1 MQRFLIRRLIAGLVV
16 IVLVSF
22 LVFSM
27 SRLAGDPRLLYT
39 DGYTTADSY
48 EELGRQLGLDK
59 PFVVQYGLWMA
70 DAVRGDFGVSL
81 SARTSAMNVIRVR
94 IPATLELTAGA
105 IVFALITGVPLGVL
119 SAVKRGTVWDY
130 VGRTFALFGQ
140 AIPPFWLGIM
150 LILIFAV
157 QFDLLPTSRRGDWS
171 HYVLPSITL
180 GWVASAGFLRLVR
193 SAMLEILDSEYVKF
207 ARAKGVSLQIVIW
220 KHALRNSLIP
230 PLTFAGVLMG
240 AFLTGAVVI
249 ETVFGWPGLGSL
261 AVQAVL
267 NNDFPVMT
275 GVVMI
280 FAAIFVFANFLVDI
294 LYAYVD
300 PRIRIS

>member
-1 MQRFLIRRLIAGLVV
+1 MQTFLIRRLIAGLVV

-22 LVFSM
+22 LVFSL

-39 DGYTTADSY
+39 DGYTTADSF

-59 PFVVQYGLWMA
+59 PFVVQYVLWISGT
-70 DAVRGDFGVSL
+70 VRGDFGVSL
-81 SARTSAMNVIRVR
+81 YSRTSAINVIKER
-94 IPATLELTAGA
+94 IPATLELSAGA
-105 IVFALITGVPLGVL
+105 LVFALITGIPLGVM
-119 SAVKRGTVWDY
+119 SAVKRGTIWDY

-140 AIPPFWLGIM
+140 ALPAFWLGIM
-150 LILIFAV
+150 LVLIFSV
-157 QFDLLPTSRRGDWS
+157 QLDLLPTSRRGDWS
-171 HYVLPSITL
+171 HYVLPSVTL

-207 ARAKGVSLQIVIW
+207 ARAKGVNHQKVIW
-220 KHALRNSLIP
+220 KHALRNALIP
-230 PLTFAGVLMG
+230 PLTYAGVLMG

-261 AVQAVL
+261 AVKAVL

-280 FAAIFVFANFLVDI
+280 FAAIYVAANFLVDI
-294 LYAYVD
+294 LYAYID
-300 PRIRIS
+300 PRIRYS

>member
-1 MQRFLIRRLIAGLVV
+1 MQTFLIRRLIAGLVV

-22 LVFSM
+22 LVFSL

-48 EELGRQLGLDK
+48 EELGKQLGLDK
-59 PFVVQYGLWMA
+59 PFVVQYVLWMSG
-70 DAVRGDFGVSL
+70 AVRGDFGVSL
-81 SARTSAMNVIRVR
+81 YARTSAINVIKER
-94 IPATLELTAGA
+94 IPATLELSAGA
-105 IVFALITGVPLGVL
+105 LVFALITGIPLGVM
-119 SAVKRGTVWDY
+119 SAVKRGTIWDY

-140 AIPPFWLGIM
+140 ALPAFWLGIM
-150 LILIFAV
+150 LVLIFSV
-157 QFDLLPTSRRGDWS
+157 QLDLLPTSRRGDWS
-171 HYVLPSITL
+171 HYVLPSVTL

-207 ARAKGVSLQIVIW
+207 ARAKGVNHQKVIW
-220 KHALRNSLIP
+220 KHALRNALIP
-230 PLTFAGVLMG
+230 PLTYAGVLMG

-261 AVQAVL
+261 AVKAVL

-280 FAAIFVFANFLVDI
+280 FAAIYVAANFLVDV
-294 LYAYVD
+294 LYAYID
-300 PRIRIS
+300 PRIRYS

>member
-39 DGYTTADSY
+39 DGYTTADSF

-59 PFVVQYGLWMA
+59 PFIVQYGLWMA
-70 DAVRGDFGVSL
+70 NAARGDFGVSL
-81 SARTSAMNVIRVR
+81 SARTSAINVIRER

-119 SAVKRGTVWDY
+119 SAVKRGTFWDY
-130 VGRTFALFGQ
+130 AGRTFALFGQ
-140 AIPPFWLGIM
+140 ALPPFGLGI
-150 LILIFAV
+150 LLALIFAV

-180 GWVASAGFLRLVR
+180 GWVASASFLRLVR
-193 SAMLEILDSEYVKF
+193 SAMLEVLDSEYVKF
-207 ARAKGVSLQIVIW
+207 ARAKGVNLDKVIW

-240 AFLTGAVVI
+240 AFLTGAVVV
-249 ETVFGWPGLGSL
+249 ETVFAWPGLGSL
-261 AVQAVL
+261 AVKAVL

-280 FAAIFVFANFLVDI
+280 FAAIFVTANFLVDI

-300 PRIRIS
+300 PRIRYS

>member
-1 MQRFLIRRLIAGLVV
+1 MQRFLIRRLIAGIVV

-22 LVFSM
+22 LVFSL

-59 PFVVQYGLWMA
+59 PFVVQYGLWMG

-81 SARTSAMNVIRVR
+81 SARTSAINVIRER
-94 IPATLELTAGA
+94 IPATLELSAGA

-140 AIPPFWLGIM
+140 AIPAFWLGIM

-193 SAMLEILDSEYVKF
+193 SAMLEVLDSEYVKF
-207 ARAKGVSLQIVIW
+207 ARAKGVNLQ
-220 KHALRNSLIP
+220 KSYLEAC
-230 PLTFAGVLMG
+230 
-240 AFLTGAVVI
+240 
-249 ETVFGWPGLGSL
+249 
-261 AVQAVL
+261 
-267 NNDFPVMT
+267 
-275 GVVMI
+275 
-280 FAAIFVFANFLVDI
+280 AA
-294 LYAYVD
+294 
-300 PRIRIS
+300 

>member
-119 SAVKRGTVWDY
+119 SAVKRGTFWDY
-130 VGRTFALFGQ
+130 AGRTFALFGQ

-150 LILIFAV
+150 LVLIFSV

-207 ARAKGVSLQIVIW
+207 ARAKGVSLQLVIW

>member
-1 MQRFLIRRLIAGLVV
+1 MQRFLVRRLIAGIVV

-22 LVFSM
+22 LVFSL

-48 EELGRQLGLDK
+48 EEMGKQLGLDK
-59 PFVVQYGLWMA
+59 PFVVQYALWMGGT
-70 DAVRGDFGVSL
+70 VRGDFGVSL
-81 SARTSAMNVIRVR
+81 SARTSAINVIRER
-94 IPATLELTAGA
+94 IPATLELSAGA

-140 AIPPFWLGIM
+140 AIPAFWLGIM
-150 LILIFAV
+150 LVLIFAV

-193 SAMLEILDSEYVKF
+193 SAMLEVLDSEYVKF
-207 ARAKGVSLQIVIW
+207 ARAKGVNLQKVIW

-240 AFLTGAVVI
+240 AFLTGAVVV

-261 AVQAVL
+261 AVKAVL

-280 FAAIFVFANFLVDI
+280 FAAIYVVANFLVDI
-294 LYAYVD
+294 LYAYID
-300 PRIRIS
+300 PRIRYS

>member
-59 PFVVQYGLWMA
+59 PFVVQYALWMG

-81 SARTSAMNVIRVR
+81 SARTSAINVIKER
-94 IPATLELTAGA
+94 IPATLELSAGA
-105 IVFALITGVPLGVL
+105 IVFALITGIPLGVL

-130 VGRTFALFGQ
+130 AGRTFALFGQ
-140 AIPPFWLGIM
+140 AIPAFWLGIM
-150 LILIFAV
+150 LVLIFSV

-171 HYVLPSITL
+171 NYVLPSVTL

-193 SAMLEILDSEYVKF
+193 SAMLEVLDSEYVKF
-207 ARAKGVSLQIVIW
+207 ARAKGVGLQKVIW

-240 AFLTGAVVI
+240 AFLTGAVVV

-261 AVQAVL
+261 AVKAVL

-280 FAAIFVFANFLVDI
+280 FAAIFVVANFLVDI
-294 LYAYVD
+294 LYAYID
-300 PRIRIS
+300 PRIRYS

>member
-1 MQRFLIRRLIAGLVV
+1 MQRFLVRRLIAGIVV

-22 LVFSM
+22 LVFSL

-48 EELGRQLGLDK
+48 EEMGKQLGLDK
-59 PFVVQYGLWMA
+59 PFVVQYALWMGGT
-70 DAVRGDFGVSL
+70 VRGDFGVSL
-81 SARTSAMNVIRVR
+81 SARTSAINVIKER
-94 IPATLELTAGA
+94 IPATLELSAGA

-140 AIPPFWLGIM
+140 AIPAFWLGIM

-193 SAMLEILDSEYVKF
+193 SAMLEVLDSEYVKF
-207 ARAKGVSLQIVIW
+207 ARAKGVNLQKVIW

-240 AFLTGAVVI
+240 AFLTGAVVV

-261 AVQAVL
+261 AVKAVL

-280 FAAIFVFANFLVDI
+280 FAAIYVVANFLVDI
-294 LYAYVD
+294 LYAYID
-300 PRIRIS
+300 PRIRYS

>member
-130 VGRTFALFGQ
+130 AGRTFALFGQ

-150 LILIFAV
+150 LVLIFSV

-207 ARAKGVSLQIVIW
+207 ARAKGVNLQIVIW

-294 LYAYVD
+294 LYAYID

>member
-1 MQRFLIRRLIAGLVV
+1 MQTFLIRRLIAGIVV

-22 LVFSM
+22 LVFSL

-39 DGYTTADSY
+39 DGYTTADSF
-48 EELGRQLGLDK
+48 EELGKQLGLDK
-59 PFVVQYGLWMA
+59 PFVVQYVLWMSG
-70 DAVRGDFGVSL
+70 AVRGDFGVSL
-81 SARTSAMNVIRVR
+81 YARTSAINVIKER
-94 IPATLELTAGA
+94 IPATLELSAGA
-105 IVFALITGVPLGVL
+105 LVFALITGIPLGVM
-119 SAVKRGTVWDY
+119 SAVKRGTIWDY

-140 AIPPFWLGIM
+140 ALPAFWLGIM
-150 LILIFAV
+150 LVLIFSV
-157 QFDLLPTSRRGDWS
+157 QLDLLPTSRRGDWS
-171 HYVLPSITL
+171 HYVLPSVTL

-207 ARAKGVSLQIVIW
+207 ARAKGVNHQKVIW
-220 KHALRNSLIP
+220 KHALRNALIP
-230 PLTFAGVLMG
+230 PLTYAGVLMG

-261 AVQAVL
+261 AVKAVL

-280 FAAIFVFANFLVDI
+280 FAAIYVAANFMVDI
-294 LYAYVD
+294 LYAYID
-300 PRIRIS
+300 PRIRYS

>member
-1 MQRFLIRRLIAGLVV
+1 MQRFLIRRLIAGFVV

-59 PFVVQYGLWMA
+59 PFVVQYVLWIGGA
-70 DAVRGDFGVSL
+70 ARGDFGVSL
-81 SARTSAMNVIRVR
+81 SARTSAINVIRER

-105 IVFALITGVPLGVL
+105 VVFALITGVPLGVL

-130 VGRTFALFGQ
+130 AGRIFALLGQ
-140 AIPPFWLGIM
+140 AIPAFWLGIM
-150 LILIFAV
+150 LVLIFSV

-207 ARAKGVSLQIVIW
+207 ARAKGVSLHIVIW

-240 AFLTGAVVI
+240 AFLTGAVVV

-261 AVQAVL
+261 AVKAVL

-280 FAAIFVFANFLVDI
+280 FAAIFVVANFLVDI

-300 PRIRIS
+300 PRIRYS

>member
-1 MQRFLIRRLIAGLVV
+1 MQTFLIRRLIAGIVV

-22 LVFSM
+22 LVFSL

-48 EELGRQLGLDK
+48 EELGKQLGLDK
-59 PFVVQYGLWMA
+59 PFVVQYVLWMSG
-70 DAVRGDFGVSL
+70 AVRGDFGVSL
-81 SARTSAMNVIRVR
+81 YARTSAINVIKER
-94 IPATLELTAGA
+94 IPATLELSAGA
-105 IVFALITGVPLGVL
+105 LVFALITGIPLGVM
-119 SAVKRGTVWDY
+119 SAVKRGTIWDY

-140 AIPPFWLGIM
+140 ALPAFWLGIM
-150 LILIFAV
+150 LVLIFSV
-157 QFDLLPTSRRGDWS
+157 QLDLLPTSRRGDWS
-171 HYVLPSITL
+171 HYVLPSVTL

-207 ARAKGVSLQIVIW
+207 ARAKGVNHQKVIW
-220 KHALRNSLIP
+220 KHALRNALIP
-230 PLTFAGVLMG
+230 PLTYAGVLMG

-261 AVQAVL
+261 AVKAVL

-280 FAAIFVFANFLVDI
+280 FAAIYVAANFMVDI
-294 LYAYVD
+294 LYAYID
-300 PRIRIS
+300 PRIRYS

>member
-22 LVFSM
+22 LVFSL

-39 DGYTTADSY
+39 DGYTTADSF

-59 PFVVQYGLWMA
+59 PFVVQYALWMA
-70 DAVRGDFGVSL
+70 NAARGDFGVSL
-81 SARTSAMNVIRVR
+81 SARTSAINVIRER

-119 SAVKRGTVWDY
+119 SAVKRGTFWDY
-130 VGRTFALFGQ
+130 AGRTFALFGQ
-140 AIPPFWLGIM
+140 AIPAFWLGIM

-240 AFLTGAVVI
+240 AFLTGAVVV

-261 AVQAVL
+261 AVKAVL

-280 FAAIFVFANFLVDI
+280 FAATFVVANFLVDI

-300 PRIRIS
+300 PRIRYS

>member
-119 SAVKRGTVWDY
+119 SAVKRGTFWDY
-130 VGRTFALFGQ
+130 AGRTFALFGQ

-150 LILIFAV
+150 LVLVFSV

>member
-59 PFVVQYGLWMA
+59 PFVVQYLLWIGGA
-70 DAVRGDFGVSL
+70 ARGDFGVSL
-81 SARTSAMNVIRVR
+81 SARTSAINVIRER

-130 VGRTFALFGQ
+130 AGRIFALLGQ
-140 AIPPFWLGIM
+140 AIPAFWLGIM
-150 LILIFAV
+150 LVLIFSV

-207 ARAKGVSLQIVIW
+207 ARAKGVSLHIVIW

-240 AFLTGAVVI
+240 AFLTGAVVV

-261 AVQAVL
+261 AVKAVL

-280 FAAIFVFANFLVDI
+280 FAAIFVVANFLVDI

-300 PRIRIS
+300 PRIRYS

>member
-1 MQRFLIRRLIAGLVV
+1 MQRFLVRRLIAGIVV

-48 EELGRQLGLDK
+48 EEMGKQLGLDK
-59 PFVVQYGLWMA
+59 PFVVQYALWMGGT
-70 DAVRGDFGVSL
+70 VRGDFGVSL
-81 SARTSAMNVIRVR
+81 SARTSAINVIRER
-94 IPATLELTAGA
+94 IPATLELSAGA

-140 AIPPFWLGIM
+140 AIPAFWLGIM

-193 SAMLEILDSEYVKF
+193 SAMLEVLDSEYVKF
-207 ARAKGVSLQIVIW
+207 ARAKGVNLQKVIW

-240 AFLTGAVVI
+240 AFLTGAVVV

-261 AVQAVL
+261 AVKAVL

-280 FAAIFVFANFLVDI
+280 FAAIYVVANFMVDI
-294 LYAYVD
+294 LYAYID
-300 PRIRIS
+300 PRIRYS

>member
-1 MQRFLIRRLIAGLVV
+1 MQRFLVRRLIAGIVV

-22 LVFSM
+22 LVFSL

-48 EELGRQLGLDK
+48 EEMGKQLGLDK
-59 PFVVQYGLWMA
+59 PFVVQYALWMGGT
-70 DAVRGDFGVSL
+70 VRGDFGVSL
-81 SARTSAMNVIRVR
+81 SARTSAINVIRER
-94 IPATLELTAGA
+94 IPATLELSAGA

-140 AIPPFWLGIM
+140 AIPAFWLGIM
-150 LILIFAV
+150 LVLIFAV

-193 SAMLEILDSEYVKF
+193 SAMLEVLDSEYVKF
-207 ARAKGVSLQIVIW
+207 ARAKGVNLQKVIW

-230 PLTFAGVLMG
+230 PLTYAGVLMG
-240 AFLTGAVVI
+240 AFLTGAVVV

-261 AVQAVL
+261 AVKAVL

-280 FAAIFVFANFLVDI
+280 FAAIYVVANFLVDI
-294 LYAYVD
+294 LYAYID
-300 PRIRIS
+300 PRIRYS

>member
-119 SAVKRGTVWDY
+119 SAVKRGTGWDY
-130 VGRTFALFGQ
+130 AGRIFALFGQ

-150 LILIFAV
+150 LVLVFSV

>member
-1 MQRFLIRRLIAGLVV
+1 MQTFLIRRLIAGLVV

-22 LVFSM
+22 LVFSL

-48 EELGRQLGLDK
+48 EELGKQLGLDK
-59 PFVVQYGLWMA
+59 PFVVQYVLWMSG
-70 DAVRGDFGVSL
+70 AVRGDFGVSL
-81 SARTSAMNVIRVR
+81 YARTSAINVIKER
-94 IPATLELTAGA
+94 IPATLELSAGA
-105 IVFALITGVPLGVL
+105 LVFALITGIPLGVM
-119 SAVKRGTVWDY
+119 SAVKRGTIWDY

-140 AIPPFWLGIM
+140 ALPAFWLGIM
-150 LILIFAV
+150 LVLIFSV
-157 QFDLLPTSRRGDWS
+157 QLDLLPTSRRGDWS
-171 HYVLPSITL
+171 HYVLPSVTL

-207 ARAKGVSLQIVIW
+207 ARAKGVNHQKVIW
-220 KHALRNSLIP
+220 KHALRNALIP
-230 PLTFAGVLMG
+230 PLTYAGVLMG

-261 AVQAVL
+261 AVKAVL

-280 FAAIFVFANFLVDI
+280 FAAIYVAANFMVDI
-294 LYAYVD
+294 LYAYID
-300 PRIRIS
+300 PRIRYS

>member
-1 MQRFLIRRLIAGLVV
+1 MQTFLIRRLIAGLVV

-22 LVFSM
+22 LVFSL

-39 DGYTTADSY
+39 DGYTTADSF
-48 EELGRQLGLDK
+48 EELGKQLGLDK
-59 PFVVQYGLWMA
+59 PFVVQYVLWMSG
-70 DAVRGDFGVSL
+70 AVRGDFGVSL
-81 SARTSAMNVIRVR
+81 YARTSAINVIKER
-94 IPATLELTAGA
+94 IPATLELSAGA
-105 IVFALITGVPLGVL
+105 LVFALITGIPLGVM
-119 SAVKRGTVWDY
+119 SAVKRGTIWDY

-140 AIPPFWLGIM
+140 ALPAFWLGIM
-150 LILIFAV
+150 LVLIFSV
-157 QFDLLPTSRRGDWS
+157 QLDLLPTSRRGDWS
-171 HYVLPSITL
+171 HYVLPSVTL

-207 ARAKGVSLQIVIW
+207 ARAKGVNLQKVIW
-220 KHALRNSLIP
+220 KHALRNALIP
-230 PLTFAGVLMG
+230 PLTYAGVLMG

-261 AVQAVL
+261 AVKAVL

-280 FAAIFVFANFLVDI
+280 FAAIYVAANFMVDI
-294 LYAYVD
+294 LYAYID
-300 PRIRIS
+300 PRIRYS

>member
-1 MQRFLIRRLIAGLVV
+1 MQRFLVRRLIAGIVV

-22 LVFSM
+22 LVFSL

-48 EELGRQLGLDK
+48 EEMGKQLGLDK
-59 PFVVQYGLWMA
+59 PFVVQYALWMGGT
-70 DAVRGDFGVSL
+70 VRGDFGVSL
-81 SARTSAMNVIRVR
+81 SARTSAINVIRER
-94 IPATLELTAGA
+94 IPATLELSAGA

-140 AIPPFWLGIM
+140 AIPAFWLGIM

-193 SAMLEILDSEYVKF
+193 SAMLEVLDSEYVKF
-207 ARAKGVSLQIVIW
+207 ARAKGVNLQKVIW

-240 AFLTGAVVI
+240 AFLTGAVVV

-261 AVQAVL
+261 AVKAVL

-280 FAAIFVFANFLVDI
+280 FAAIYVVANFLVDI
-294 LYAYVD
+294 LYAYID
-300 PRIRIS
+300 PRIRYS

>member
-1 MQRFLIRRLIAGLVV
+1 MQRFLIRRLIAGIVV

-22 LVFSM
+22 LVFSL

-48 EELGRQLGLDK
+48 EEMGKQLGLDK
-59 PFVVQYGLWMA
+59 PFVVQYALWMGGT
-70 DAVRGDFGVSL
+70 VRGDFGVSL
-81 SARTSAMNVIRVR
+81 SARTSAINVIKER
-94 IPATLELTAGA
+94 IPATLELSAGA

-140 AIPPFWLGIM
+140 AIPAFWLGIM
-150 LILIFAV
+150 LVLIFAV

-193 SAMLEILDSEYVKF
+193 SAMLEVLDSEYVKF
-207 ARAKGVSLQIVIW
+207 ARAKGVNLQKVIW

-240 AFLTGAVVI
+240 AFLTGAVVV

-261 AVQAVL
+261 AVKAVL

-280 FAAIFVFANFLVDI
+280 FAAIYVVANFLVDI
-294 LYAYVD
+294 LYAYID
-300 PRIRIS
+300 PRIRYS

>member
-1 MQRFLIRRLIAGLVV
+1 MQRFLIQRLIAGIVV
-16 IVLVSF
+16 IILVSF

-59 PFVVQYGLWMA
+59 PFVVQYALWMS

-81 SARTSAMNVIRVR
+81 SARTSAINVIRER

-130 VGRTFALFGQ
+130 AGRTFALFGQ
-140 AIPPFWLGIM
+140 AIPAFWLGIM
-150 LILIFAV
+150 LVLIFSV

-193 SAMLEILDSEYVKF
+193 SAMLEILDSEHVKF
-207 ARAKGVSLQIVIW
+207 ARAKGVSLQKVIW

-240 AFLTGAVVI
+240 AFLTGAVVV

-261 AVQAVL
+261 AVKAVL

-280 FAAIFVFANFLVDI
+280 FAAIFVVANFLVDI

-300 PRIRIS
+300 PRIRYS

>member
-59 PFVVQYGLWMA
+59 PFVVQYALWIGGA
-70 DAVRGDFGVSL
+70 ARGDFGVSL
-81 SARTSAMNVIRVR
+81 SARTSAINVIKER
-94 IPATLELTAGA
+94 IPATLELAAGA

-130 VGRTFALFGQ
+130 AGRTFALFGQ
-140 AIPPFWLGIM
+140 AIPAFWLGIM
-150 LILIFAV
+150 LVLIFSV

-193 SAMLEILDSEYVKF
+193 SAMLEILDSEYIKF
-207 ARAKGVSLQIVIW
+207 ARSKGVSLQKVIW

-240 AFLTGAVVI
+240 AFLTGAVVV

-261 AVQAVL
+261 AVKAVL

-280 FAAIFVFANFLVDI
+280 FAAIFVVANFLVDI

-300 PRIRIS
+300 PRIRYS

>member
-1 MQRFLIRRLIAGLVV
+1 MQRFLIRRLIAGIVV

-22 LVFSM
+22 LVFSL

-59 PFVVQYGLWMA
+59 PFVIQYGLWMG

-81 SARTSAMNVIRVR
+81 SARTSAINVIRER
-94 IPATLELTAGA
+94 IPATLELSAGA

-119 SAVKRGTVWDY
+119 SAVKRGTIWDY

-140 AIPPFWLGIM
+140 AIPAFWLGIM

-193 SAMLEILDSEYVKF
+193 SAMLEVLDSEYVKF
-207 ARAKGVSLQIVIW
+207 ARAKGVSLQKVIW

-240 AFLTGAVVI
+240 AFLTGAVVV

-261 AVQAVL
+261 AVKAVL

-280 FAAIFVFANFLVDI
+280 FAAIFVVANFLVDI
-294 LYAYVD
+294 IYAYVD
-300 PRIRIS
+300 PRIRYS

>member
-1 MQRFLIRRLIAGLVV
+1 MQTFLIRRLIAGLVV

-22 LVFSM
+22 LVFSL

-39 DGYTTADSY
+39 DGYTTADSF

-59 PFVVQYGLWMA
+59 PFVVQYVLWMSGT
-70 DAVRGDFGVSL
+70 VRGDFGVSL
-81 SARTSAMNVIRVR
+81 YARTSAINVIKER
-94 IPATLELTAGA
+94 IPATLELSAGA
-105 IVFALITGVPLGVL
+105 LVFALITGIPLGVM
-119 SAVKRGTVWDY
+119 SAVKRGTIWDY

-140 AIPPFWLGIM
+140 ALPAFWLGIM
-150 LILIFAV
+150 LVLIFSV
-157 QFDLLPTSRRGDWS
+157 QLDLLPTSRRGDWS
-171 HYVLPSITL
+171 HYVLPSVTL

-207 ARAKGVSLQIVIW
+207 ARAKGVNHQKVIW
-220 KHALRNSLIP
+220 KHALRNALIP
-230 PLTFAGVLMG
+230 PLTYAGVLMG

-261 AVQAVL
+261 AVKAVL

-280 FAAIFVFANFLVDI
+280 FAAIYVAANFMVDI
-294 LYAYVD
+294 LYAYID
-300 PRIRIS
+300 PRIRYS

>member
-1 MQRFLIRRLIAGLVV
+1 MQTFLIRRLIAGLVV

-22 LVFSM
+22 LVFSL

-39 DGYTTADSY
+39 DGYTTADSF
-48 EELGRQLGLDK
+48 EELGKQLGLDK
-59 PFVVQYGLWMA
+59 PFVVQYVLWMSG
-70 DAVRGDFGVSL
+70 AVRGDFGVSL
-81 SARTSAMNVIRVR
+81 YARTSAINVIKER
-94 IPATLELTAGA
+94 IPATLELSAGA
-105 IVFALITGVPLGVL
+105 LVFALITGIPLGVM
-119 SAVKRGTVWDY
+119 SAVKRGTIWDY

-140 AIPPFWLGIM
+140 ALPAFWLGIM
-150 LILIFAV
+150 LVLIFSV
-157 QFDLLPTSRRGDWS
+157 QLDLLPTSRRGDWS
-171 HYVLPSITL
+171 HYVLPSVTL

-207 ARAKGVSLQIVIW
+207 ARAKGVNHQKVIW
-220 KHALRNSLIP
+220 KHALRNALIP
-230 PLTFAGVLMG
+230 PLTYAGVLMG

-261 AVQAVL
+261 AVKAVL

-280 FAAIFVFANFLVDI
+280 FAAIYVAANFMVDI
-294 LYAYVD
+294 LYAYID
-300 PRIRIS
+300 PRIRYS

>member
-1 MQRFLIRRLIAGLVV
+1 MQRFLIRRMIAGLVV

-119 SAVKRGTVWDY
+119 SAVKRGTFWDY
-130 VGRTFALFGQ
+130 AGRTFALFGQ

-150 LILIFAV
+150 LVLIFSV

-207 ARAKGVSLQIVIW
+207 ARAKGVSLQLVIW

>member
-1 MQRFLIRRLIAGLVV
+1 MQRFLVRRLIAGIVV

-48 EELGRQLGLDK
+48 EEMGKQLGLDK
-59 PFVVQYGLWMA
+59 PFVVQYALWMGGT
-70 DAVRGDFGVSL
+70 VRGDFGVSL
-81 SARTSAMNVIRVR
+81 SARTSAINVIKER
-94 IPATLELTAGA
+94 IPATLELSAGA

-119 SAVKRGTVWDY
+119 SAVKRGTFWDY

-140 AIPPFWLGIM
+140 AIPAFWLGIM

-193 SAMLEILDSEYVKF
+193 SAMLEVLDSEYVKF
-207 ARAKGVSLQIVIW
+207 ARAKGVNLQKVIW

-240 AFLTGAVVI
+240 AFLTGAVVV

-261 AVQAVL
+261 AVKAVL

-280 FAAIFVFANFLVDI
+280 FAAIYVVANFLVDI
-294 LYAYVD
+294 LYAYID
-300 PRIRIS
+300 PRIRYS

>member
-59 PFVVQYGLWMA
+59 PFVVQYLLWIGGA
-70 DAVRGDFGVSL
+70 ARGDFGVSL
-81 SARTSAMNVIRVR
+81 SARTSAINVIRER

-105 IVFALITGVPLGVL
+105 VVFALITGVPLGVL

-130 VGRTFALFGQ
+130 AGRIFALLGQ
-140 AIPPFWLGIM
+140 AIPAFWLGIM
-150 LILIFAV
+150 LVLIFSV

-207 ARAKGVSLQIVIW
+207 ARAKGVSLHIVIW

-240 AFLTGAVVI
+240 AFLTGAVVV

-261 AVQAVL
+261 AVKAVL
-267 NNDFPVMT
+267 NNDFLVMT

-280 FAAIFVFANFLVDI
+280 FAAIFVVANFLVDI

-300 PRIRIS
+300 PRIRYS

>member
-1 MQRFLIRRLIAGLVV
+1 MQTFLIRRLIAGLVV

-22 LVFSM
+22 LVFSL

-48 EELGRQLGLDK
+48 EELGKQLGLDK
-59 PFVVQYGLWMA
+59 PFVVQYVLWMSG
-70 DAVRGDFGVSL
+70 AVRGDFGVSL
-81 SARTSAMNVIRVR
+81 YARTSAINVIKER
-94 IPATLELTAGA
+94 IPATLELSAGA
-105 IVFALITGVPLGVL
+105 LVFALITGIPLGVM
-119 SAVKRGTVWDY
+119 SAVKRGTIWDY

-140 AIPPFWLGIM
+140 ALPAFWLGIM
-150 LILIFAV
+150 LVLIFSV
-157 QFDLLPTSRRGDWS
+157 QLDLLPTSRRGDWS
-171 HYVLPSITL
+171 HYVLPSVTL

-207 ARAKGVSLQIVIW
+207 ARAKGVNHQKVIW
-220 KHALRNSLIP
+220 KHALRNALIP
-230 PLTFAGVLMG
+230 PLTYAGVLMG
-240 AFLTGAVVI
+240 AFLTGAVVV

-261 AVQAVL
+261 AVKAVL

-280 FAAIFVFANFLVDI
+280 FAAIYVAANFMVDI
-294 LYAYVD
+294 LYAYID
-300 PRIRIS
+300 PRIRYS

>member
-1 MQRFLIRRLIAGLVV
+1 MQRFLVRRLIAGIVV

-48 EELGRQLGLDK
+48 EEMGKQLGLDK
-59 PFVVQYGLWMA
+59 PFVVQYALWMGGT
-70 DAVRGDFGVSL
+70 VRGDFGVSL
-81 SARTSAMNVIRVR
+81 SARTSAINVIRER
-94 IPATLELTAGA
+94 IPATLELSAGA

-140 AIPPFWLGIM
+140 AIPAFWLGIM

-193 SAMLEILDSEYVKF
+193 SAMLEVLDSEYVKF
-207 ARAKGVSLQIVIW
+207 ARAKGVNLQKVIW

-240 AFLTGAVVI
+240 AFLTGAVVV

-261 AVQAVL
+261 AVKAVL

-280 FAAIFVFANFLVDI
+280 FAAIYVVANFLVDI
-294 LYAYVD
+294 LYAYID
-300 PRIRIS
+300 PRIRYS